1 MVPKG
6 VRSRKL
12 IPKIMRKGI
21 KVIKNNQPIKTRAV
35 SGIGLDDLSGVFK
48 TLLIP
53 YEFEILSKIASS
65 VLQVR

>member
-35 SGIGLDDLSGVFK
+35 SGMGLEDLS
-48 TLLIP
+48 
-53 YEFEILSKIASS
+53 
-65 VLQVR
+65 